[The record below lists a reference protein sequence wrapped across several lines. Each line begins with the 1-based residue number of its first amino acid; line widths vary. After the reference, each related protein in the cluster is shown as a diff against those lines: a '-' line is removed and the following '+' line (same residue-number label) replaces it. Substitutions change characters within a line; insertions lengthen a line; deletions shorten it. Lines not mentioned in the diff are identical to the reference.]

1 MKKLILIVDDEA
13 KIRRT
18 IEICCEKM
26 GHDSLKAESGEE
38 ALKILSRKKVDL
50 VLADL
55 KMPGMSGI
63 DLLVEMRHRGQM
75 TPVVIMTGHGT
86 VDSAVEA
93 MKQGASDF
101 VLKPL
106 GFDSIEMVI
115 SRVFEIESV
124 RKEVVLLR
132 EELKEQRKFDL
143 IIGES
148 KKMQEIYS
156 VIDRVAPTDASVL
169 LYGETGTGK
178 ELLARL
184 IHDKSR
190 RRDRLFVAVNCA
202 AIPATLLESELF
214 GHVKGA
220 YTGAEVERTGRFEKA
235 DGGSI
240 FFDEIGDMDPV
251 LQSKILRVLQE
262 KEFEKVGSIET
273 IGVNVRVI
281 AATNRDLRKMIEEN
295 KFREDLYYRLN
306 VVNILVPP
314 LRDRSEDIPLLV
326 EHFTRSYSREW
337 GKEVAPPSDD
347 EVFKVMKAYPWPG
360 NVREMQNVI
369 ERAVALNSSGVI
381 GLEDLP
387 AEIVGSK
394 AGKPEPLSV
403 TEGKAHIG
411 LEEAVTSLEKEM
423 IERALRESDGIKAKA
438 AKLLGVSE
446 RNLWYK
452 LKKYGIG

>member
-143 IIGES
+143 I
-148 KKMQEIYS
+148 
-156 VIDRVAPTDASVL
+156 IDRVAPTDASVL